1 MSKGRGHHSVL
12 PKIIYPQGLKE
23 ISTDLPKDEL
33 IRRLKVLARSFQDME
48 QEEEATQYEPLALY
62 LVNGGFFKHPNKDV
76 RLLVACCIAD
86 IFRVFAPEAPY
97 RTGEQLRVIFQ
108 FLNKQLWGLENVD
121 GPSWKRY
128 FYLLENLAMVKSFN
142 ICMELEDCNEIF
154 VELFNVFFSITG
166 EQHTPKVRTFML
178 DVMCPLISENDAVP
192 PDLLEII
199 LSNLLETKK
208 AENPHA
214 FQMAKELIKRTATS
228 IEPSIQAF
236 FNNILIL
243 GKTSETELASHCYS
257 LIYQLNTVSSTLLL
271 SVLPQ
276 LEFKLKSNDE
286 RERLA
291 VTKLLGQMFSNKD
304 SDLAS
309 QNKALWNCFL
319 GRFSDI
325 STSIRSECV
334 QFVQEFIT
342 HHSYLI
348 NDLIEKLQARV
359 HDTDEGVRQ
368 EVVAA
373 IASAAKRD
381 ITNISDEM
389 LTLIR
394 DRTLDKKWKI
404 RKEAILGLAHI
415 YKKWHNSDDLS
426 MQERK
431 RLSWIKDKV
440 LHMYYQPIIEDRL
453 LVERVFT
460 MTLVP
465 YTLEVK
471 QRMKALLHLFA
482 TVDHHAVKALIEMM
496 KNQHVVRTYVR
507 ELMETYKKDKE
518 ERAKLIHPKLVAIS
532 KQLPEPNKAIDHLKK
547 LTSLLEEDLKA
558 RAAMEKV
565 VDPKVTC
572 KRAKQSVSE
581 VLKKFGNPSQS
592 TPTFDALKTLMERI
606 APLVI
611 DANAIKELI
620 GIVSDHVEGIADP
633 FEERAEEST
642 EVRGLKLLQTL
653 APVFPSAFRSDDS
666 FNQLISMLKNEDDTV
681 SDVALQIFINT
692 GEHLKEEFPNVASC
706 LLPIL
711 ISKAKTG
718 IPSQAKHAIRCIN
731 VVLGK
736 NKLPVFQQL
745 YESLQKCLNL
755 DHEHHL
761 TALAAVGEMARLAP
775 EICSS
780 MKPAI
785 ANSIVKGL
793 LMLDQTE
800 GSHLRG
806 IWCHDNQVAEETLA
820 KIAAMKLLVHWLEG
834 LRSTQDTSPCMSTIR
849 LLMTMIKNEGD
860 LMERKVISPADMSR
874 LRLAAA
880 CSMLKIAQVPGYHE
894 LVSTENF
901 QILALM
907 INDECYQVRERFAR
921 KLNKGLSCL
930 RLPLSYMSIFSLCVK
945 DPVKESRADAKQYL
959 SKNIQNRR
967 EYLKQHT
974 VENAHLL
981 TLLPE
986 YVIPYTIHLLAH
998 DPDFSNLKDL
1008 EGLRDTKECLWFI
1021 LEPLVSK
1028 SDHCNFLRKLV
1039 ETIKQM
1045 KDAQNPDDRGVNKKL
1060 YAVCDIA
1067 LGLLLSKTT
1076 AFAQKEHPVK
1086 PLLPKQLFTKPRKP
1100 LTNTES
1106 VLPKKMQEEFT
1117 ADKKK
1122 KNPTDK
1128 LLETPP
1134 PKGAK
1139 AGKKAQKTDPT
1150 TPTSPASPAPPTPK
1164 APRGDENKPN
1174 MVSSRRSSRT
1184 DSRSNSEAK
1193 QNDNKRKGSTRSRGS
1208 ALAENN
1214 ANSSMSTSSP
1224 AASPKKPQ
1232 RKRPIQKPIKEFLTR
1247 SKTGTSSSSVSSPD
1261 SSPTKSPRKRPASQS
1276 RTDSPAAKKPKTKS
1290 PAVKSAQTKVAQA
1303 KAAKAKTLAV
1313 KKLRAAASPS
1323 KSSSGSP
1330 AKASTSK
1337 TTKTTGT
1344 KKTQATDKTK
1354 KSPTKAPATPVKKTY
1369 ATKKSAQSPSPTKK
1383 PLSSPTKKTTAS
1395 PTKNAG
1401 SKVAAAKSTAQNSG
1415 RNTVKKPTPKKITGA
1430 RLSNGSI
1437 SSSPKRSTLRRN
1449 SLNNKLSLASRPQR
1463 PSSSSSPQA
1472 SPVRYSPRKSVLAG
1486 PLTTF
1491 QKRRAPSKPSP
1502 KKSPSSSSAKSTAA
1516 SSSSEEDRRKK
1527 VKRKLDDVDGSGDKS
1542 SSSNATPPPK
1552 KLKQTTLSFNLRK
1565 ASRKGSSPGVNGVD
1579 TSDEDTNESSG
1590 STRRP
1595 SRQDRALARAIEAAG
1610 SKATMPQAKT
1620 PLSIRR
1626 SNRRRK
1632 R

>member
-1 MSKGRGHHSVL
+1 MSKGKGHQRGL
-12 PKIIYPQGLKE
+12 PQIIYPQGLKE
-23 ISTDLPKDEL
+23 IATDLPKDEL
-33 IRRLKVLARSFQDME
+33 LRRLKVLARSFQDME
-48 QEEEATQYEPLALY
+48 QEEEVTQYQALALY
-62 LVNGGFFKHPNKDV
+62 LVNGGFLKHPSKDV

-97 RTGEQLRVIFQ
+97 RTAEQLRTIFQ

-128 FYLLENLAMVKSFN
+128 FYLLENLAMVKSYN
-142 ICMELEDCNEIF
+142 ICMELEDCNELF
-154 VELFNVFFSITG
+154 VELFNIFFSIIS
-166 EQHTPKVRTFML
+166 EHHTPKVRTFML

-199 LSNLLETKK
+199 LSNLLESKK

-214 FQMAKELIKRTATS
+214 FQMAKELIKRTTTS

-236 FNNILIL
+236 FNNVLIL
-243 GKTSETELASHCYS
+243 GKTSETELAGHCYS
-257 LIYQLNTVSSTLLL
+257 LIYQLNTISSTLLL

-325 STSIRSECV
+325 STSIRTECV
-334 QFVQEFIT
+334 KFVQEFIL

-348 NDLIEKLQARV
+348 GDLIEKLRARV

-368 EVVAA
+368 EVVSA
-373 IASAAKRD
+373 ISNAAKRD

-389 LTLIR
+389 LTLIK

-404 RKEAILGLAHI
+404 RKEAVLGLAHI
-415 YKKWHNSDDLS
+415 YKKWHSSEDLS
-426 MQERK
+426 AQERK

-465 YTLEVK
+465 FTLEVK
-471 QRMKALLHLFA
+471 LRMKTLLHLFA
-482 TVDHHAVKALIEMM
+482 TVDRHAVKALIEMM
-496 KNQHVVRTYVR
+496 KNQYIVRTHVR
-507 ELMETYKKDKE
+507 ELMDTFKKEKE
-518 ERAKLIHPKLVAIS
+518 ERAKLIHPKVVAIS
-532 KQLPEPNKAIDHLKK
+532 KHLPEPSKAIDHLKR
-547 LTSLLEEDLKA
+547 LVGLLEEDLKA

-565 VDPKVTC
+565 VEPKVTC
-572 KRAKQSVSE
+572 RRATQSVSE
-581 VLKKFGNPSQS
+581 VLKKFGNPSQP
-592 TPTFDALKTLMERI
+592 TPTFDTIKTLMERI

-620 GIVSDHVEGIADP
+620 GIVAEHVEGIAEP
-633 FEERAEEST
+633 FEERADETT
-642 EVRGLKLLQTL
+642 EVRGLRLLQTL
-653 APVFPSAFRSDDS
+653 APVFPSAFRSDAS
-666 FNQLISMLKNEDDTV
+666 FDQLLSMLKHEDDSV
-681 SDVALQIFINT
+681 SDVALQIFIHT
-692 GEHLKEEFPNVASC
+692 GQNLKEEFPNIASC

-711 ISKAKTG
+711 ICKAKTG
-718 IPSQAKHAIRCIN
+718 SPSQAKHAIRCIN
-731 VVLGK
+731 GVLGK
-736 NKLPVFQQL
+736 NKVAVFQQL
-745 YESLQKCLNL
+745 YDSLQKCLNL
-755 DHEHHL
+755 NHEHHL
-761 TALAAVGEMARLAP
+761 TALAAVGEIAKLAP
-775 EICSS
+775 EHFCSA
-780 MKPAI
+780 MKPVI

-793 LMLDQTE
+793 LMQDQTE
-800 GSHLRG
+800 GTPTKG

-820 KIAAMKLLVHWLEG
+820 KIAAMKLLVRWLEG
-834 LRSTQDTSPCMSTIR
+834 LRACNAQDTSPCVSTIR

-860 LMERKVISPADMSR
+860 LMERKAISKADMSR

-894 LVSTENF
+894 LVSTEHF
-901 QILALM
+901 QLLALT
-907 INDECYQVRERFAR
+907 INDECYQVREYFAR
-921 KLNKGLSCL
+921 KLNKALSCL
-930 RLPLSYMSIFSLCVK
+930 RLPLSYMAIFSLCVK
-945 DPVKESRADAKQYL
+945 DPVKESRANAKQYL
-959 SKNIQNRR
+959 AKNIQNRR

-998 DPDFSNLKDL
+998 DPDFTNLKDL

-1028 SDHCNFLRKLV
+1028 NDNCSFMRKLI

-1045 KDAQNPDDRGVNKKL
+1045 KDAQNPDDRGVNRKL

-1067 LGLLLSKTT
+1067 LGLMLSKTP
-1076 AFAQKEHPVK
+1076 AFTQKEHPVN
-1086 PLLPKQLFTKPRKP
+1086 PLLPKQLFVKPRKP
-1100 LTNTES
+1100 LMKTES

-1117 ADKKK
+1117 QQEKKK
-1122 KNPTDK
+1122 KNAADK

-1139 AGKKAQKTDPT
+1139 ASKKGQKTDPT
-1150 TPTSPASPAPPTPK
+1150 TPTSPASPAPPIQKT
-1164 APRGDENKPN
+1164 PRGDENKPTS
-1174 MVSSRRSSRT
+1174 VGSRRSSRS
-1184 DSRSNSEAK
+1184 DSVANSETK
-1193 QNDNKRKGSTRSRGS
+1193 QNVKERKGSTRSRGS

-1214 ANSSMSTSSP
+1214 ANSSISSP
-1224 AASPKKPQ
+1224 SPSTSPKKPQ
-1232 RKRPIQKPIKEFLTR
+1232 RKRPVQKPIKEFLTR
-1247 SKTGTSSSSVSSPD
+1247 SKTATPSSSLTSPESSP
-1261 SSPTKSPRKRPASQS
+1261 SKSPRKRPANQS
-1276 RTDSPAAKKPKTKS
+1276 GTDSPSAKKLKTKPS
-1290 PAVKSAQTKVAQA
+1290 AAVRRAQTKVAQA

-1313 KKLRAAASPS
+1313 KKLQVAASPS

-1337 TTKTTGT
+1337 TKTAGT
-1344 KKTQATDKTK
+1344 KRTQARDGAK
-1354 KSPTKAPATPVKKTY
+1354 KSLPTPLKKMN
-1369 ATKKSAQSPSPTKK
+1369 AIKKSAKSPSPTKK
-1383 PLSSPTKKTTAS
+1383 PLLSPGKKSIPSPTKKA
-1395 PTKNAG
+1395 A
-1401 SKVAAAKSTAQNSG
+1401 SKVVAKSATRNSS
-1415 RNTVKKPTPKKITGA
+1415 RSPVKKPTPKKTSVA
-1430 RLSNGSI
+1430 RLSNGSV
-1437 SSSPKRSTLRRN
+1437 SSPPKRSTLRRDSLLN
-1449 SLNNKLSLASRPQR
+1449 KLNNASRPQR
-1463 PSSSSSPQA
+1463 PPSSPQA

-1502 KKSPSSSSAKSTAA
+1502 KKSPSSTSAKETMA
-1516 SSSSEEDRRKK
+1516 SAEEEEDKRKK
-1527 VKRKLDDVDGSGDKS
+1527 VKRKLEDVEGSGDKS
-1542 SSSNATPPPK
+1542 SSSNAAPSPK
-1552 KLKQTTLSFNLRK
+1552 KLKQTTLAFNLRK
-1565 ASRKGSSPGVNGVD
+1565 TSRKGSSADVNGVAI
-1579 TSDEDTNESSG
+1579 SDEDTESSSSSG
-1590 STRRP
+1590 RP
-1595 SRQDRALARAIEAAG
+1595 SRHDRALVRAIEAAG
-1610 SKATMPQAKT
+1610 DKGTPKQAQT
-1620 PLSIRR
+1620 SLSIRR